1 MTMSKGEKAE
11 LIIEPEWGYGKKG
24 NIDAK
29 YPLLILE
36 IKIVVLR
43 YKFSEQVLWEMYE
56 RLKGELILRSSFC

>member
-29 YPLLILE
+29 YPLLTLE
-36 IKIVVLR
+36 IKVVILW
-43 YKFSEQVLWEMYE
+43 YKFSEQVLWEMDG
-56 RLKGELILRSSFC
+56 RLKGELILRSSLC

>member
-36 IKIVVLR
+36 IMIVILR
-43 YKFSEQVLWEMYE
+43 YKFSEQVL
-56 RLKGELILRSSFC
+56 